1 MSRSHA
7 AAEWIRR
14 GTSPQ
19 GAGRQKPHDSPE
31 TETRPQEGDETETKP
46 QERAE
51 RACKVILFND
61 EEHTYDYVVEML
73 SHACGLTR
81 EKAFRCAV
89 EVDLTG
95 RTIVFYG
102 SRPACNGVVSK
113 IQAYGPDHRLPQSMS
128 SMRSEIQGC

>member
-1 MSRSHA
+1 MSRDPQK
-7 AAEWIRR
+7 
-14 GTSPQ
+14 SPQ
-19 GAGRQKPHDSPE
+19 TE
-31 TETRPQEGDETETKP
+31 TETGEDTETKP

-102 SRPACNGVVSK
+102 SRPACMGVVSK
-113 IQAYGPDHRLPQSMS
+113 IHAHGPDHRLPQSMS
-128 SMRSEIQGC
+128 SMKAEIQGC

>member
-1 MSRSHA
+1 MKKSARDVGEVPMSHGPKESPKTREE
-7 AAEWIRR
+7 AE
-14 GTSPQ
+14 Q
-19 GAGRQKPHDSPE
+19 D
-31 TETRPQEGDETETKP
+31 TETATEA
-46 QERAE
+46 RAE

-73 SHACGLTR
+73 SHACGLSR

-102 SRPACNGVVSK
+102 SRPACIGVVSK
-113 IQAYGPDHRLPQSMS
+113 IHAYGPDHRLPQSMS
-128 SMRSEIQGC
+128 SMKAEVQGC

>member
-1 MSRSHA
+1 MSGA
-7 AAEWIRR
+7 PKDAPKTRR
-14 GTSPQ
+14 ETEGDT
-19 GAGRQKPHDSPE
+19 E
-31 TETRPQEGDETETKP
+31 TETES
-46 QERAE
+46 RAE
-51 RACKVILFND
+51 RSCKVILFND

-102 SRPACNGVVSK
+102 SRSACAGVVSK
-113 IQAYGPDHRLPQSMS
+113 VRAYGPDHRLPQSMS
-128 SMRSEIQGC
+128 SMNAELQGC

>member
-1 MSRSHA
+1 MSKNPK
-7 AAEWIRR
+7 E
-14 GTSPQ
+14 SPKE
-19 GAGRQKPHDSPE
+19 GVE
-31 TETRPQEGDETETKP
+31 TETDTET
-46 QERAE
+46 RAE

-73 SHACGLTR
+73 SHACGLSR

-102 SRPACNGVVSK
+102 SRPACKGVVAK

-128 SMRSEIQGC
+128 SMNAEIQGC